1 MSLRVFGAPH
11 RYIQGPGALD
21 RLGAVLAPFGPAPLV
36 IADVYVLEML
46 GDRIRTALASERL
59 VPQIL
64 SFGGEITYAAMEALA
79 TRAEGTP
86 GIVAGIGG
94 GKALDAA
101 KGVAIRLGAAVAT
114 VPTIASND
122 SPTSGA
128 LAVYDDSHVMVSVDR
143 MQRSPEAVIVD
154 TALIAQAPSVFLRAG
169 IGDAITKK
177 FEADGCAAGT
187 GNTPFGTRPL
197 LTALAIA
204 DRCYATL
211 RTHGAAAMRACEA
224 GKVTDDLEATVEACV
239 LMSGLGFE
247 NGGLS
252 LAHSMTRGLVKAR
265 GARDA
270 IHGDQVAYAL
280 IVQWA
285 VEGRSDAEMDDL
297 RDYYREIGLP
307 VCLQDLGMFG
317 PGDED
322 IRAIAEGT
330 MTAPHLKNLAVP
342 VSVPVLVAAMA
353 RVEARAGAGASAGAR
368 SGASAPA

>member
-1 MSLRVFGAPH
+1 MTLRVFGAPH

-21 RLGAVLAPFGPAPLV
+21 QLGAVLAPFGPTPLL
-36 IADVYVLEML
+36 IADTFVLDML
-46 GDRIRTALASERL
+46 GDRIRAALAAEGL
-59 VPQIL
+59 TPQIL
-64 SFGGEITYAAMEALA
+64 PFGGEITYAAMDALA
-79 TRAEGTP
+79 KAAEGTP

-128 LAVYDDSHVMVSVDR
+128 LAVYDENHVMIAVDR

-154 TALIAQAPSVFLRAG
+154 TALIAQAPAMFLRAG

-177 FEADGCAAGT
+177 FEADGCAAGS
-187 GNTPFGTRPL
+187 GITPFGTRPL

-204 DRCYATL
+204 DRCYTTL
-211 RTHGAAAMRACEA
+211 RAHGAAAMRACEA

-265 GARDA
+265 GAKDA

-280 IVQWA
+280 VVQWA
-285 VEGRSDAEMDDL
+285 VEGRDDAALADL
-297 RDYYREIGLP
+297 TGFYREIGLP
-307 VCLQDLGMFG
+307 CCLPDLGMSR
-317 PGDED
+317 PLED
-322 IRAIAEGT
+322 DIQGIAEGT

-342 VSVPVLVAAMA
+342 VSVPVLVAAME
-353 RVEARAGAGASAGAR
+353 RVETLARA
-368 SGASAPA
+368 PA

>member
-21 RLGAVLAPFGPAPLV
+21 QLGAVLAPFGASPLL
-36 IADVYVLEML
+36 IADTFVLEML
-46 GDRIRTALASERL
+46 GDRLRDGLAAQGL
-59 VPQIL
+59 TPQIL
-64 SFGGEITYAAMEALA
+64 PFGGEITYSAMDALA
-79 TRAEGTP
+79 GSAQGKP

-128 LAVYDDSHVMVSVDR
+128 LAVYDDNHVMIAVDR
-143 MQRSPEAVIVD
+143 MDRSPEAVIVD
-154 TALIAQAPSVFLRAG
+154 TALIAQAPAMFLRAG

-187 GNTPFGTRPL
+187 GITPFGTRPL
-197 LTALAIA
+197 LTALAVA

-211 RTHGAAAMRACEA
+211 RAHGAGAMRACEA
-224 GKVTDDLEATVEACV
+224 GTVTDDLEATVEACV

-265 GARDA
+265 GAKDA

-285 VEGRSDAEMDDL
+285 VEGRDDAALADL
-297 RDYYREIGLP
+297 TDFYRQIGLP
-307 VCLQDLGMFG
+307 CSLADLGMSW
-317 PGDED
+317 PSDDD
-322 IRAIAEGT
+322 IRCIAEGT

-342 VSVPVLVAAMA
+342 VSVAVLVEAMQ
-353 RVEARAGAGASAGAR
+353 RVETLARA
-368 SGASAPA
+368 PA